1 MCLILKRN
9 ESPKIAEEDIVCHK
23 LLLCGNKEDTFLTI
37 QMRHEVNITEP
48 LYGMGKED
56 SSIMTF
62 NKKDVR
68 VITSGFIH
76 TFQDWDGLCEHYA
89 NSDVYIIECIIPK
102 GTEYYE
108 GVDAAFDKKC
118 FASKMILFKT
128 DTITPLSFIKNNIE
142 KDEEKT
148 IAGNK

>member
-23 LLLCGNKEDTFLTI
+23 LLLCGNKEDTFFTLHRNI
-37 QMRHEVNITEP
+37 EVNITEP
-48 LYGMGKED
+48 LYAMGKERKRFKN
-56 SSIMTF
+56 IGE
-62 NKKDVR
+62 
-68 VITSGFIH
+68 GFIH
-76 TFQDWDGLCEHYA
+76 TYQSWERVC
-89 NSDVYIIECIIPK
+89 DVYLSVDTYIIECIIPK

-108 GVDAAFDKKC
+108 GMDSCFPVKS